1 MKIVSLKHKKEIGTI
16 FTKKAF
22 NIYDDR
28 IKLRGIESKETKIM
42 ISVPNKL
49 LKRAVDRNRVK
60 RLIREVLRT
69 NEITKNYNISFIYNI
84 DYVVE
89 LGEIKES
96 IDNLLKKLNRK

>member
-28 IKLRGIESKETKIM
+28 IKLRAIESKETKIM
-42 ISVPNKL
+42 ISVPNRL